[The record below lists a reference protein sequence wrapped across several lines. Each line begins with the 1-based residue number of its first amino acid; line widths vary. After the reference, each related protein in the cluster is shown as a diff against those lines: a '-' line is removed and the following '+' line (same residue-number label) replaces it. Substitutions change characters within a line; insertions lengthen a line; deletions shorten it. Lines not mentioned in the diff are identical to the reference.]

1 MPKRQGV
8 FELVPETL
16 AKPTAAPSRMTSKQA
31 KRAWQKA
38 QRTPRV
44 TKEEQRRRD
53 AEELKRHREEHKKYL
68 KEREKEKAA
77 AKAKAAREKKA
88 AKELAEKEERRR
100 KGLPEPSKHVRP
112 SQPRISMFV
121 KGVKR
126 GWETDSVAEDSEGT
140 MCDDSEE
147 MQHPAKRVALDD
159 SEDEFGDFPMLS
171 NNDITLLENSSM
183 RSTPSIREN
192 SGRAGSV
199 TFSRSMSRNAS
210 PIDDEQELPQL
221 NHLERHDR
229 SQEFVQKLKD
239 QVDSQL
245 LSEAVD
251 EVNRTQEKVV
261 RPTERQSQ
269 DCNQGATDSAG
280 GHSPT
285 HSSLEHRDSQSPVST
300 SEAHA
305 GTNTHPVLTSV
316 PSIPEPLRAGQSES
330 PEAQS
335 TSQVQAKQHRR
346 ITHDAASSSIYT
358 HKQSIDGYAE
368 VSKTPPDVKP
378 ITAPL
383 AKALPRFNGGPKF
396 DRIGHTKHEKS
407 RIPLKEQSLNSPVAN
422 ARSSA
427 SKIPH
432 ANSPLFS
439 HGENISTRQS
449 AFRTPQNNASVSRP
463 SRPQT
468 PRSIGPPSLPP
479 KFKPH
484 VPLPVPPRN
493 RPPQTRPQFHPPRNN
508 PNLPPSSTQAFIES
522 HIDFFPSPTQEAREL
537 SEDIC
542 SPPRLSHAQKTR
554 PTPVPVSHRRSNSI
568 EDEFSMISTQDLMS
582 SQEMREIATSCL
594 PAKVKDS
601 EPNDGKVSKAEKNS
615 SGKEEDGKKSGDAS
629 FMDFS
634 DLINSQDSFFSSQE
648 FDDSTPVP
656 VPAIAPPARSPAQ
669 TGKLPPAKSPSP
681 PPPSSQH
688 PTPNIKPPSHIPTK
702 KPTPSPSKV
711 TPNPP
716 QPRRKPYFQE
726 KPEDHPPTTIPTTT
740 HTTTTTT
747 SRKARFFIEK
757 EEDMVAAALTESKL
771 FAPFGSTPNPKNDS
785 REQNTNTAVGR
796 RARFFVEKEEDMLAA
811 ALAESE
817 AFAAGGLGRVDLGY
831 GGRWSGGRE
840 AGGDGGGLGKGR
852 GEEGVRDKEKEK
864 EQGRDRRAKRT
875 LERVVSAASTD
886 YGDLD
891 FEGIVGEWGW
901 D

>member
-31 KRAWQKA
+31 KRAFQKA

-126 GWETDSVAEDSEGT
+126 SWETDSVAEDSEGT

-192 SGRAGSV
+192 PGRAGSV
-199 TFSRSMSRNAS
+199 AFSRSMSRNAT
-210 PIDDEQELPQL
+210 PIDDEQELSQL
-221 NHLERHDR
+221 NHVERHDR
-229 SQEFVQKLKD
+229 SQEFAQKLKD

-245 LSEAVD
+245 LSEAAD
-251 EVNRTQEKVV
+251 
-261 RPTERQSQ
+261 
-269 DCNQGATDSAG
+269 A
-280 GHSPT
+280 
-285 HSSLEHRDSQSPVST
+285 
-300 SEAHA
+300 
-305 GTNTHPVLTSV
+305 
-316 PSIPEPLRAGQSES
+316 
-330 PEAQS
+330 
-335 TSQVQAKQHRR
+335 AKQHRR

-358 HKQSIDGYAE
+358 HKQSIDGHAE

-383 AKALPRFNGGPKF
+383 AKALPKFNGGPKF
-396 DRIGHTKHEKS
+396 DRIGHTKHEQS

-422 ARSSA
+422 ARSSV
-427 SKIPH
+427 SKTPH
-432 ANSPLFS
+432 ANPPLFS

-468 PRSIGPPSLPP
+468 PRSMGPPSLPP

-508 PNLPPSSTQAFIES
+508 LNLPPSSTQAFIES

-656 VPAIAPPARSPAQ
+656 VPAIAPPVRSPAQ
-669 TGKLPPAKSPSP
+669 TGKLSPAKSPSP

-688 PTPNIKPPSHIPTK
+688 PIPNIKPPSHIPTK

-771 FAPFGSTPNPKNDS
+771 FAPFGSTPKPENDS
-785 REQNTNTAVGR
+785 REQNTNTAAGR
-796 RARFFVEKEEDMLAA
+796 RARARFFVEKEEDMLAA

-817 AFAAGGLGRVDLGY
+817 AFAAGGLGRGDLGY
-831 GGRWSGGRE
+831 GGRGGV
-840 AGGDGGGLGKGR
+840 GDGAGGKGR
-852 GEEGVRDKEKEK
+852 GEEGVRDKEKE
-864 EQGRDRRAKRT
+864 ERRDRSAKRT

-891 FEGIVGEWGW
+891 FEGMIGEWGW